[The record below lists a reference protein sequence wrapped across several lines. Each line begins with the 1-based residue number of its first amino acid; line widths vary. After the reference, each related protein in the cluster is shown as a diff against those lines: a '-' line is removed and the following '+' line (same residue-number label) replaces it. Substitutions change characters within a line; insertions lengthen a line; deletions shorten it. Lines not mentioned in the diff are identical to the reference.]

1 MLIDGRP
8 SSDDSDSTFH
18 PGRFRWL
25 VLGGLGLIVLLG
37 AFLRLYQLGTG
48 GFGNPYYAAAV
59 KSMLSSW
66 HNFFFVSFEPGGSV
80 SVDKPPLGFWIEAAS
95 ALVLGVNGFALA
107 LPNALA
113 GVLSIPLLYQMVRRP
128 FGPEAG
134 LISALVLA
142 VMPITIATERNNT
155 IDGLLV
161 FSLLAAAWAFL
172 QSVYSGKVRF
182 LLLGALVLGL
192 AFNIKML
199 EAFMPLPAFYLV
211 YLLGA
216 PHPWRRRLVHLGL
229 ASLVLFTVSF
239 SWAAAVDLTPP
250 ADRPYV
256 GSSTTNSEFD
266 LIFGWNGISRLFQGA
281 GPANPSAGPG
291 APGLAPP
298 PEGPVPTPGGHGG
311 FSGFGN
317 DVPPGL
323 LRLFS
328 QPLVEEAGWLLPLA
342 LLAALLTLLV
352 LLSQR
357 RAGLSDYGPGGL
369 LETSRVFK
377 SRELGLVLWSA
388 WLVPEVIYFSFTT
401 GLFHPYYLIM
411 LGPPL
416 AALAGGGVWAL
427 QQAGRRGRWLGWSLA
442 ALVVSVTAIFQIT
455 ILKDYYQY
463 AWLAAL
469 IIAAGLGGLALLVWQ
484 PHSWQGRAAL
494 ALFCV
499 SLLAAPLAWSANVT
513 LNPIVDQTGLPS
525 ASQFLTQTGQGLPGG
540 FGGPPAFGGAPPQAN
555 RALIDYLQANTPPG
569 SYLLAVDSAM
579 QAAPIVLA
587 TGRPVLTFGGFTGND
602 PVVDAAKLSQMVS
615 QGRLR
620 FILTSSGLSRQKPD
634 LSAWI
639 LQNCRQTPLPGAAIG
654 GMLYDCR

>member
-1 MLIDGRP
+1 M
-8 SSDDSDSTFH
+8 
-18 PGRFRWL
+18 
-25 VLGGLGLIVLLG
+25 LGGLGLVVLLG
-37 AFLRLYQLGTG
+37 AFLRLYQLGAG
-48 GFGNPYYAAAV
+48 GFDNPYYAAAV
-59 KSMLSSW
+59 KSMLTSW

-113 GVLSIPLLYQMVRRP
+113 GLLSIPLLYRLVRRP
-128 FGPEAG
+128 FGPAGG
-134 LISALVLA
+134 LIAALALA

-161 FSLLAAAWAFL
+161 FSVLTAAWAFL

-182 LLLGALVLGL
+182 LLLGALVMGL

-216 PHPWRRRLVHLGL
+216 PHTWRRRLLHLGL
-229 ASLVLFTVSF
+229 ASLVLLTISF

-250 ADRPYV
+250 AARPYV
-256 GSSTTNSEFD
+256 GSSATNSEFD

-281 GPANPSAGPG
+281 GPVNPSAGRGPS
-291 APGLAPP
+291 AGLAPP
-298 PEGPVPTPGGHGG
+298 PGNPAPGSPGR

-323 LRLFS
+323 LRLFTE
-328 QPLVEEAGWLLPLA
+328 PLVEEASWLLSLA
-342 LLAALLTLLV
+342 LLAALLTLV
-352 LLSQR
+352 ALLIQR
-357 RAGLSDYGPGGL
+357 RARLSDPAPGGL
-369 LETSRVFK
+369 LETSQAFK
-377 SRELGLVLWSA
+377 SREMGLVLWSA
-388 WLVPEVIYFSFTT
+388 WLLPELIYFSFTT

-416 AALAGGGVWAL
+416 AALVGGGVWAL
-427 QQAGRRGRWLGWSLA
+427 GQAGPFGRWLGWSLA
-442 ALVVSVTAIFQIT
+442 VLVVSVTAVFQGS
-455 ILKDYYQY
+455 ILKDYAQY

-469 IIAAGLGGLALLVWQ
+469 IIAAWLGGLALLAWQ
-484 PHSWQGRAAL
+484 PRSWQGRAAL
-494 ALFCV
+494 ALLCV
-499 SLLAAPLAWSANVT
+499 SLLAAPLAWSTNVT

-525 ASQFLTQTGQGLPGG
+525 ASQFLSQTGQGLPGG

-555 RALIDYLQANTPPG
+555 SVLIDYLQANTPPG

-602 PVVDAAKLSQMVS
+602 PVVDAAKLAQMVS